1 MALDQFHHGVR
12 VVEINEGTRTIR
24 TVATA
29 VIGMVCT
36 SADADAAYF
45 PLDKPV
51 LIANLPAAI
60 AKAGSNG
67 NLKKSLQTI
76 YDTVNTI
83 VIAVR
88 VADGADAAELTSN
101 IIGTIKPDGSY
112 TGLKAL
118 ERAAPV
124 TTVKPRIL
132 CVPDNCSLPV
142 ATALA
147 GMAKKL
153 RAFAYVPTIAETVE
167 AALAYRENFASR
179 ELMLVHAD
187 WTAWDV
193 AANASVKLDACL
205 KAAALRALIDKEI
218 GWHKTLSNVGVTGVD
233 GMTKSLFWDL
243 QDPDTEVGLLNA
255 NEVTCL
261 IQANGVRNW
270 GNRTCSDDPLFCF
283 ENYTRTAQVLADT
296 IADAHMW
303 AVDKPM
309 TPTLV
314 KDIIEGIKAKGRE
327 LVTGG
332 YLLGFDCWY
341 NEELNDK
348 DTLKAGKLRI
358 DYNYTPVPP
367 LEDLGF
373 QQRITDSYLID
384 FSARVAAAA

>member
-36 SADADAAYF
+36 SEDADATYF

-83 VIAVR
+83 VIVVR
-88 VADGADAAELTSN
+88 VAPGADAAELTSN

-132 CVPDNCSLPV
+132 CVPDNCTLAV

-147 GMAKKL
+147 GVAKKL
-153 RAFAYVPTIAETVE
+153 RAFTYVPTIADTIE

-179 ELMLVHAD
+179 ELMLIHAD

-218 GWHKTLSNVGVTGVD
+218 GWHKTLSNVAVTGVD
-233 GMTKSLFWDL
+233 GMTKALFWDL

-261 IQANGVRNW
+261 IQSNGFRYW
-270 GNRTCSDDPLFCF
+270 GNRTCSDDPLFAF
-283 ENYTRTAQVLADT
+283 ENYTRTAQILADT
-296 IADAHMW
+296 MAEAHMW

-314 KDIIEGIKAKGRE
+314 KDIIEGINAKGRE
-327 LVTGG
+327 LVTAG
-332 YLLGFDCWY
+332 YLLGFNCWY

-358 DYNYTPVPP
+358 DYNYSPMPP

-373 QQRITDSYLID
+373 IQRITDSYLID
-384 FSARVAAAA
+384 FGARIAAAA

>member
-1 MALDQFHHGVR
+1 MDQFHHGVR

-132 CVPDNCSLPV
+132 CVPDNCTLPV

-153 RAFAYVPTIAETVE
+153 RAFAYVPTIAETIE

-187 WTAWDV
+187 WTAWEV

-218 GWHKTLSNVGVTGVD
+218 GWHKTLSNVAVTGGD
-233 GMTKSLFWDL
+233 GMTKALFWDL

-255 NEVTCL
+255 NEITCL
-261 IQANGVRNW
+261 IQSNGFRYW

>member
-12 VVEINEGTRTIR
+12 VVEVSEGNRTIS

-36 SADADAAYF
+36 SEDADATYF

-60 AKAGSNG
+60 AKAGSEG

-83 VIAVR
+83 VIVVR
-88 VADGADAAELTSN
+88 VAKGADAAALTSN

-132 CVPDNCSLPV
+132 CVPDHCTLPV
-142 ATALA
+142 STALA

-167 AALAYRENFASR
+167 AALAYRDNFSSR
-179 ELMLVHAD
+179 ELMLIHGD

-193 AANASVKLDACL
+193 AAKESRKLDACL
-205 KAAALRALIDKEI
+205 KAAAMRALIDKEI

-233 GMTKSLFWDL
+233 GMTKNLFWDL

-255 NEVTCL
+255 NEVTGL
-261 IQANGVRNW
+261 IQSNGPRYW
-270 GNRTCSDDPLFCF
+270 GNRTCSDDPQFVF
-283 ENYTRTAQVLADT
+283 ENYTRTAQILADT
-296 IADAHMW
+296 MAEAHMW

-309 TPTLV
+309 TPSLV
-314 KDIIEGIKAKGRE
+314 KDIIEGVNAKGRE
-327 LVTGG
+327 LVAGG
-332 YLLGFDCWY
+332 YLLGFNCWY

-358 DYNYTPVPP
+358 DYNYTPMPP

-373 QQRITDSYLID
+373 IQRITDSYLID
-384 FSARVAAAA
+384 FGARVAAAA

>member
-132 CVPDNCSLPV
+132 CVPDNCTLPV

-153 RAFAYVPTIAETVE
+153 RAFAYVPTIA
-167 AALAYRENFASR
+167 
-179 ELMLVHAD
+179 
-187 WTAWDV
+187 
-193 AANASVKLDACL
+193 
-205 KAAALRALIDKEI
+205 
-218 GWHKTLSNVGVTGVD
+218 
-233 GMTKSLFWDL
+233 
-243 QDPDTEVGLLNA
+243 
-255 NEVTCL
+255 
-261 IQANGVRNW
+261 
-270 GNRTCSDDPLFCF
+270 
-283 ENYTRTAQVLADT
+283 
-296 IADAHMW
+296 
-303 AVDKPM
+303 
-309 TPTLV
+309 
-314 KDIIEGIKAKGRE
+314 
-327 LVTGG
+327 
-332 YLLGFDCWY
+332 
-341 NEELNDK
+341 
-348 DTLKAGKLRI
+348 
-358 DYNYTPVPP
+358 
-367 LEDLGF
+367 
-373 QQRITDSYLID
+373 
-384 FSARVAAAA
+384 